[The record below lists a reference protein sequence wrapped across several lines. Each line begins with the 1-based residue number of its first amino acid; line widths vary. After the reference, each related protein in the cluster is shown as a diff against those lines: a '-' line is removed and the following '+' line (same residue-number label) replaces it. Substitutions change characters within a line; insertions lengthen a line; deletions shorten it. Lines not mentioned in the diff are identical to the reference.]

1 MLSNK
6 VVARFKNGAV
16 IKGITTDFNPE
27 KTSFHIQVKIEDKVN
42 LKEIKFD
49 HLKAVFFV
57 KTFEGNKDYEEK
69 KRFEG
74 PTSGGIKIKIFFI
87 DGEVLVGT
95 TNGYKPDK
103 IGFWFFP
110 ADRQSNNVRVFV
122 INSAIK
128 GVKLG
133 MDADR

>member
-6 VVARFKNGAV
+6 VVARFKNGTV
-16 IKGITTDFNPE
+16 LKGITTDFNPE
-27 KTSFHIQVKIEDKVN
+27 KPSFHIQIKIGEKINLTEVK
-42 LKEIKFD
+42 LD

-57 KTFEGNKDYEEK
+57 RTLEGNKDYEEK

-74 PTSGGIKIKIFFI
+74 PTSGGIKIKVFFI
-87 DGEVLVGT
+87 DGEILVGT
-95 TNGYKPDK
+95 TNGYRPDK
-103 IGFWFFP
+103 PGFWFFP
-110 ADRQSNNVRVFV
+110 ADRESNNVRVFV

-133 MDADR
+133 LDADR